1 MQDEKTTNENRSHKD
16 SLFVDYFSKDRDWK
30 QHFLSLYNALHG
42 TSLQVAD
49 TQLERVNIDQV
60 LYKSYYNDIAVLVDG
75 QFILMI
81 EHQSTINPNMPL
93 RLLEYIARIYGNLVD
108 SKAKFSRH
116 LVPLARPEFYVFY
129 TGDQKLPP
137 ESYLHLSDAFP
148 KQDTSDEASLPG
160 VLGAG
165 SPQAVLGKGE
175 VLGGEKPRF
184 RVEGLSPPKEITLEL
199 KVKVCTIKSES
210 PSPVVHSCHD
220 LEQYVQ
226 FLELVEEAKAAGQ
239 AEPLTWAIQEAV
251 RRNIL
256 RDYLERRGGET
267 LSILMAEYDYAT
279 DLAVQKEEAYED
291 GLFAGLEQGLER
303 GLATGREEGAYQTK
317 LETARSMLSEGLDPQ
332 MVARC
337 TSLPWEIVQQLAK
350 DDT

>member
-1 MQDEKTTNENRSHKD
+1 MQNENPSGENRSHKD

-60 LYKSYYNDIAVLVDG
+60 LYKSYYNDIAVLVNG

-108 SKAKFSRH
+108 SRAKFSRH

-148 KQDTSDEASLPG
+148 NQ
-160 VLGAG
+160 
-165 SPQAVLGKGE
+165 
-175 VLGGEKPRF
+175 
-184 RVEGLSPPKEITLEL
+184 PPKADLTLEL
-199 KVKVCTIKSES
+199 KVKVCTIRSDH

-291 GLFAGLEQGLER
+291 GLFAGREEGISIGLER
-303 GLATGREEGAYQTK
+303 GAHQTK
-317 LETARSMLSEGLDPQ
+317 LETARSFLSEGLDPQ

-337 TSLPWEIVQQLAK
+337 TDLPLETVLELEQSL
-350 DDT
+350 

>member
-1 MQDEKTTNENRSHKD
+1 MQDEKPTNENRTHKD

-42 TSLQVAD
+42 TNLQVAD
-49 TQLERVNIDQV
+49 TTLERVNIDQV
-60 LYKSYYNDIAVLVDG
+60 LYKSYYNDIAVLVNG

-137 ESYLHLSDAFP
+137 ESYPHLSDSFP
-148 KQDTSDEASLPG
+148 NQ
-160 VLGAG
+160 
-165 SPQAVLGKGE
+165 
-175 VLGGEKPRF
+175 
-184 RVEGLSPPKEITLEL
+184 PPKADLTLEL

-226 FLELVEEAKAAGQ
+226 FLELVEEARAAGH
-239 AEPLTWAIQEAV
+239 ENPLKWAIQEAV

-256 RDYLERRGGET
+256 RDYLERKGGEV
-267 LSILMAEYDYAT
+267 LSILMTEYNYAT
-279 DLAVQKEEAYED
+279 DMAVLKEEAYED

-303 GLATGREEGAYQTK
+303 GLATGREEGAHQTK
-317 LETARSMLSEGLDPQ
+317 LETARNLLAMGLTPEQ
-332 MVARC
+332 VAQG
-337 TSLPWEIVQQLAK
+337 TNLPLEIVQQLAK
-350 DDT
+350 A

>member
-42 TSLQVAD
+42 TNLQVAD

-93 RLLEYIARIYGNLVD
+93 RLLEYIARIYGNIVD

-116 LVPLARPEFYVFY
+116 LVPLARPEFIVFY
-129 TGDQKLPP
+129 TGNQELPP
-137 ESYLHLSDAFP
+137 ESYLHLSDSFP
-148 KQDTSDEASLPG
+148 NQ
-160 VLGAG
+160 
-165 SPQAVLGKGE
+165 
-175 VLGGEKPRF
+175 
-184 RVEGLSPPKEITLEL
+184 PPKADLTLEL
-199 KVKVCTIKSES
+199 KVKVCTIKSDH
-210 PSPVVHSCHD
+210 PSPVVHRCPD
-220 LEQYVQ
+220 LEQYAQ
-226 FLELVEEAKAAGQ
+226 FLELVEEARAAGH
-239 AEPLTWAIQEAV
+239 ENPLKWAIQEAV

-256 RDYLERRGGET
+256 RDYLERKGGEV
-267 LSILMAEYDYAT
+267 LSILMTEYNYAT
-279 DLAVQKEEAYED
+279 DMAVLKEEAYED

-303 GLATGREEGAYQTK
+303 GAYQK
-317 LETARSMLSEGLDPQ
+317 ALETARSFLSMGLSPEQ
-332 MVARC
+332 VAQG
-337 TSLPWEIVQQLAK
+337 TNLPLEIVQQLAK
-350 DDT
+350 A